1 MSATNQ
7 TTNYDL
13 PLFIGTDKPSWL
25 GDFNG
30 AMNAIDTAIKGRAD
44 DISSLQSRMTAT
56 ETVANTA
63 SSNASTALTNAS
75 NAQNAANAAQST
87 ADNAA
92 TAASGAQSTANTAV
106 SNAATAQ
113 NTANTASN
121 TATSA
126 LSLANSN
133 SSAIA
138 KLNLTVFENFDNTEV
153 TSTAGSVGNETSISV
168 ATNSD
173 GSVGKVYGR
182 INITGLSLADNSTFT
197 ITIPQTKFR
206 PAEAITINGIGL
218 RNIYVGAN
226 FNDFSSQSIN
236 IATNGTITISCP
248 CNAAITREDVNL
260 ISCLLFMSNFGD
272 VA

>member
-1 MSATNQ
+1 MSATNE
-7 TTNYDL
+7 TSNYDL

-44 DISSLQSRMTAT
+44 DISSLTSRVTAT

-63 SSNASTALTNAS
+63 ASNASTALTNAS
-75 NAQNAANAAQST
+75 NASTAANAAQST

-113 NTANTASN
+113 STANTASS

-126 LSLANSN
+126 LTLANSN
-133 SSAIA
+133 AAAIA

-153 TSTAGSVGNETSISV
+153 TSTAGSVASLTSVSV

-182 INITGLSLADNSTFT
+182 VSITGLSLADNSTFT

-206 PAEAITINGIGL
+206 PAEAITINGVGL
-218 RNIYVGAN
+218 RNIYVGTS
-226 FNDFSSQSIN
+226 FNDFSGQSIN
-236 IATNGTITISCP
+236 IATNGTITITCP
-248 CNAAITREDVNL
+248 CNAAITRQDINL
-260 ISCLLFMSNFGD
+260 MACLLFMSNFGD